1 MSTLPDRLAQGLPDL
16 TGQPGWVYI
25 VVVGLTTLGT
35 LGLAWIKRGDKA
47 RQSEDTTTPRPV
59 DAQAV
64 PSLPGATPPDAT
76 LVIQGALEHLARVAE
91 REALES
97 KEARAETSVS
107 RAETADLR
115 RELLVCGTE
124 LTTALRRAEAA
135 EAELARCRMQADVLS
150 RQAFRKGPDHD
161 HG

>member
-1 MSTLPDRLAQGLPDL
+1 VSTLPDRLAQGLPDL

-25 VVVGLTTLGT
+25 VVVALTTFGT
-35 LGLAWIKRGDKA
+35 LGLAWIKRGERA
-47 RQSEDTTTPRPV
+47 RAAEDPTTPRPV
-59 DAQAV
+59 DAKAV

-76 LVIQGALEHLARVAE
+76 LVIQGALEHLAHVAE

-97 KEARAETSVS
+97 REARS
-107 RAETADLR
+107 ETADLR

-135 EAELARCRMQADVLS
+135 EAELVRCRVQAELLS